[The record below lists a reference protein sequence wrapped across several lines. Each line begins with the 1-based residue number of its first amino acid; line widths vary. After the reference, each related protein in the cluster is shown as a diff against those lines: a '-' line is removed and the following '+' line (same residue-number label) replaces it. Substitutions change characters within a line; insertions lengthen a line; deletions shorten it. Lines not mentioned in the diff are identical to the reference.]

1 VVASPPS
8 PAAPEAYA
16 LAYDEAKR
24 ALEEQDRVV
33 TELRSRAGVLM
44 AAAAI
49 TTSFLGDRILSG
61 SHVHPL
67 AWIAIGCFVAL
78 GLTVLILLWPWR
90 DWKFTINAQSFIQSY
105 LEPEDDDPLDL
116 AAIHR
121 DLALHMAASWKKN
134 ERQLR
139 WLFVAFRVAAMLLV
153 GEIVFWVL
161 ALATRS

>member
-1 VVASPPS
+1 MATAPPS

-24 ALEEQDRVV
+24 ALEDQDRVV

-61 SHVHPL
+61 SHVHAL

-78 GLTVLILLWPWR
+78 GLTVLILL
-90 DWKFTINAQSFIQSY
+90 
-105 LEPEDDDPLDL
+105 
-116 AAIHR
+116 
-121 DLALHMAASWKKN
+121 
-134 ERQLR
+134 
-139 WLFVAFRVAAMLLV
+139 
-153 GEIVFWVL
+153 
-161 ALATRS
+161 